1 MSYCKTVSFDTEE
14 IFTKEN
20 YDLLNLQ
27 NDFRHLLT
35 WYLTEHPNFN
45 EQKRKLKTGNI
56 PGT

>member
-1 MSYCKTVSFDTEE
+1 MSFDTEE